1 MYADLDDLKTL
12 CGDEELIQLTD
23 RADPPSGLI
32 DAAVTAA
39 ALTAATHVIDG
50 YVGAQYRLP
59 LSSSVPLL
67 TDLACDIAR
76 YRLYKTAATDQ
87 VRQRFEDA
95 IKTLVAVSRGLVKLP
110 IADSGGVPGSGS
122 GEPAGRSDVMTVQ
135 SEERLF
141 SRTSMRGL

>member
-32 DAAVTAA
+32 DEAVTAG
-39 ALTAATHVIDG
+39 ALTAAAHVIDG
-50 YVGAQYRLP
+50 YVGAQYQLP

-67 TDLACDIAR
+67 IDLACDIAR

-87 VRQRFEDA
+87 VRQRYEDA
-95 IKTLVAVSRGLVKLP
+95 IKMLVSISKGVVKLP
-110 IADSGGVPGSGS
+110 VADEGSGS
-122 GEPAGRSDVMTVQ
+122 GEPAGRSDVMTIQ
-135 SEERLF
+135 SEPRIF

>member
-23 RADPPSGLI
+23 RADPPSGEI
-32 DAAVTAA
+32 NTAVTAA

-50 YVGAQYRLP
+50 YVGAQYQLP

-95 IKTLVAVSRGLVKLP
+95 IKTLVGISKGLVKLP
-110 IADSGGVPGSGS
+110 IADPVAGSA
-122 GEPAGRSDVMTVQ
+122 EPAGRSDVMTIQ
-135 SEERLF
+135 SEERIF
-141 SRTSMRGL
+141 TRSRMRGM

>member
-1 MYADLDDLKTL
+1 MAYATLQDLKTL

-39 ALTAATHVIDG
+39 ALTAAGHVIDG
-50 YVGAQYRLP
+50 YVRAQYRLP
-59 LSSSVPLL
+59 LSAAVPML

-76 YRLYKTAATDQ
+76 YRLYKTAATEQ
-87 VRQRFEDA
+87 VQKRFDDA
-95 IKTLVAVSRGLVKLP
+95 IKTLAAISKGLVKLP
-110 IADSGGVPGSGS
+110 IADGGA
-122 GEPAGRSDVMTVQ
+122 EPAGRSDVMTVQ
-135 SEERLF
+135 SEPRIF